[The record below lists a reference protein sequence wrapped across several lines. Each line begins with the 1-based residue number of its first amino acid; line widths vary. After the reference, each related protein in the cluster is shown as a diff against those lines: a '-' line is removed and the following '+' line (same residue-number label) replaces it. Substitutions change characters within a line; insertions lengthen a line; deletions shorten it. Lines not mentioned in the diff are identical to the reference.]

1 MRSLAL
7 IEVGFL
13 SPTFLVTDRC
23 LKAADVRVVGIE
35 NVDNG
40 ELCLK
45 LLGSTSA
52 VREAS
57 SVAESVARAMHVAV
71 RVSILAAPEEEAVS
85 VINNKPA
92 FAELIQTYDSW
103 VPRED
108 GGMSQSKEA
117 IGLLETQGLSVNLHA
132 LDVMLK
138 TASVSVVGKEKI
150 GAGYVTLMVRGDIA
164 AVQAAIESGKQ
175 TVEKLGGKLIIA
187 DLISNP
193 HPELLALLPAAK

>member
-7 IEVGFL
+7 IEIGYL

-45 LLGSTSA
+45 LSGSTSA
-52 VREAS
+52 LNEAAA
-57 SVAESVARAMHVAV
+57 VAESVARSMHVAV
-71 RVSILAAPEEEAVS
+71 RCSVLPAPEEETAR
-85 VINNKPA
+85 VIRSKPA
-92 FAELIQTYDSW
+92 FAELLQVYDGY

-138 TASVSVVGKEKI
+138 TASVSLVGKEKI

-187 DLISNP
+187 DIISNP
-193 HPELLALLPAAK
+193 HPELLALLPVTK